1 MHVQLFVS
9 ARRSNILP
17 RCIYYIS
24 PERMLFFMVDGSDS
38 RKDFKEKEFSYCFN
52 TAEPVKVVVR
62 NNNRQAY
69 KLEDSCYE
77 RYKSQYPK
85 GL

>member
-1 MHVQLFVS
+1 
-9 ARRSNILP
+9 
-17 RCIYYIS
+17 
-24 PERMLFFMVDGSDS
+24 MVDGSDS